1 MKIWSIFHNKIRS
14 VCNLISVYF
23 IHSSI
28 QPSICLSI
36 HSFIHQSI
44 CPSIQITFIH
54 FRLSLG
60 ESCVLGSLL
69 IRPSCMWLS
78 VFSSYSAEQK
88 RDDKS
93 KGKNSWHFLLLITLK
108 NVCLFT
114 CLSCSF
120 ACPKSRQCSEQNFVF
135 GVMHIH
141 ELSKYIYIY
150 ISHSKNWGRTQCQL
164 LN

>member
-14 VCNLISVYF
+14 VCNLVSLYC
-23 IHSSI
+23 IHPSTQSSI
-28 QPSICLSI
+28 YLSI
-36 HSFIHQSI
+36 HPFISLLIHLSI
-44 CPSIQITFIH
+44 HPSIQITFIH

-60 ESCVLGSLL
+60 ESCVLGSLS

-108 NVCLFT
+108 KPAYSLVCLAHLPVPSSDSVLNWT
-114 CLSCSF
+114 LSLGLCIFMS
-120 ACPKSRQCSEQNFVF
+120 SVN
-135 GVMHIH
+135 I
-141 ELSKYIYIY
+141 YIYIY
-150 ISHSKNWGRTQCQL
+150 IYIK
-164 LN
+164 